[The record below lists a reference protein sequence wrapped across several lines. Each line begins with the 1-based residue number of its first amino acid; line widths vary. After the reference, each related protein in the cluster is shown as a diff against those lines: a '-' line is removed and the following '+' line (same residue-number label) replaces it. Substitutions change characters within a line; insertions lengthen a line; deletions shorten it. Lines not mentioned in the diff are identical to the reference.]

1 MTDTMGIVYHN
12 NYSAAYYFI
21 DDVSLVDCTGQ
32 GVQELGIKNEE
43 LGIYPNPAT
52 TELRITNDELGM
64 KELHIFN
71 ILGCEMLKQV
81 QYDQS
86 ITIDISGFAKG
97 IYFVEVQTEKGVLRK
112 RVIVQ

>member
-52 TELRITNDELGM
+52 QPTPATPGLTAPAETPTRLPSP
-64 KELHIFN
+64 
-71 ILGCEMLKQV
+71 KQ
-81 QYDQS
+81 
-86 ITIDISGFAKG
+86 
-97 IYFVEVQTEKGVLRK
+97 LC
-112 RVIVQ
+112 